1 MESQAELVSELKGW
15 CCGEVLDEAHALMV
29 LIREDV
35 EVTQIEETL
44 HTVKCLGRVCVRGRN
59 YNMRRNRYMILC
71 ECREELK
78 RENVPAEVM
87 PTDGNEAWPIVI
99 VGEALSAPVDSFSEL
114 LAGAQQAEERTGE
127 KPQSRSPTPVSPSSQ
142 TESILRALGELLD
155 KTKPTIDHGS
165 YRRLR
170 IFSGTLPIP
179 AGEEQFEHWI
189 EQAWLMVEECDCSVK
204 EKRRRLMESLKGPAL
219 EIVKAARASNP
230 DVSPEQCLEA
240 VEHVFGT
247 AESGDDLYFAFRS
260 MQQQSGEKLSDFLRR
275 LEGSLD
281 KVIKKGGVLLDRVD
295 KVRLEQLLRGA
306 VASVNLS
313 VNLRLRERRDKPPT
327 FLQLLKEL
335 RTEEE
340 YEASRKRLNPAVQ
353 SVHIKPEIDVKQAE
367 IQGLRA
373 ELKELKALVAA
384 VVTRPDQAMFEHVET
399 TPFNASLH
407 SEPGSDSEL
416 KALRKQMK
424 RLQTKFTHKVT
435 NKETA
440 AAVSTVEASNY
451 DSRSPHGPPRVAEE
465 NFCYRCGESG
475 HYAGKCYQVIKR
487 LIQALRVSKDK
498 QQTRDVTADVV
509 DCGVKK
515 SAVSV
520 QSTTI
525 PDGLVG
531 PPSLVKLKV
540 SGQPCT
546 ALLDSGSQ
554 VTIIF
559 EPWYQKYLSDIPIQ
573 PVSGLALWGLSE
585 SSVSY
590 PYRGYI
596 VVDLEYPAEILG
608 TTQTVTVLALICPSP
623 KTADQTSVIVGTN
636 ASHVRRLVKQCR
648 DSGIDVTQTLGIKA
662 YETGEH
668 APPEVLE
675 EGGDDVGHVR
685 WQGPGP
691 LTIPSG
697 GEVHAVCKIELTHA
711 VDQEILI
718 IKGTKETR
726 RLMTK
731 ELEYSPWRSAT
742 ECCSRKHKLESRWSP
757 DPYVVVGKMPNLPV
771 FTIKRENGGTGTKTI
786 HRDNLLPIG
795 QFVRIPNTD
804 SVIDVPVGP
813 KTRPVT
819 RQKSK
824 ITSLEM
830 QKVQREL
837 QEVSD
842 SSSDPEFYAP
852 CNTYPREFLH
862 RALYDDRHTVAAQE
876 GNHQADGSG
885 ADAISSSDDDAEP
898 EHHSLRDQESDR
910 ELAPGDT
917 SDADSE
923 SGHEQETF
931 NVSKDNGRLRTEPRP
946 KRAVKPTVRLTYDEL
961 GRSRDQ
967 PLIIVHR
974 GIVIKIGHT

>member
-15 CCGEVLDEAHALMV
+15 CRGEVLDEAHALMV

-44 HTVKCLGRVCVRGRN
+44 HTVKCLGRVRVRGRN

-71 ECREELK
+71 ECREDLK

-142 TESILRALGELLD
+142 TESILRALGDLLD

-179 AGEEQFEHWI
+179 AGEEQFEHWL

-275 LEGSLD
+275 LERSLD

-306 VASVNLS
+306 VASDLML

-353 SVHIKPEIDVKQAE
+353 SVHVKPEIDVKQAE

-440 AAVSTVEASNY
+440 AAVSTVEASKY

-475 HYAGKCYQVIKR
+475 HYAGKCQNSENQAKVIKR
-487 LIQALRVSKDK
+487 LI
-498 QQTRDVTADVV
+498 
-509 DCGVKK
+509 
-515 SAVSV
+515 
-520 QSTTI
+520 
-525 PDGLVG
+525 
-531 PPSLVKLKV
+531 
-540 SGQPCT
+540 
-546 ALLDSGSQ
+546 
-554 VTIIF
+554 
-559 EPWYQKYLSDIPIQ
+559 
-573 PVSGLALWGLSE
+573 
-585 SSVSY
+585 
-590 PYRGYI
+590 
-596 VVDLEYPAEILG
+596 
-608 TTQTVTVLALICPSP
+608 
-623 KTADQTSVIVGTN
+623 
-636 ASHVRRLVKQCR
+636 
-648 DSGIDVTQTLGIKA
+648 
-662 YETGEH
+662 
-668 APPEVLE
+668 
-675 EGGDDVGHVR
+675 
-685 WQGPGP
+685 
-691 LTIPSG
+691 
-697 GEVHAVCKIELTHA
+697 
-711 VDQEILI
+711 
-718 IKGTKETR
+718 
-726 RLMTK
+726 
-731 ELEYSPWRSAT
+731 
-742 ECCSRKHKLESRWSP
+742 
-757 DPYVVVGKMPNLPV
+757 
-771 FTIKRENGGTGTKTI
+771 
-786 HRDNLLPIG
+786 
-795 QFVRIPNTD
+795 
-804 SVIDVPVGP
+804 
-813 KTRPVT
+813 
-819 RQKSK
+819 
-824 ITSLEM
+824 
-830 QKVQREL
+830 
-837 QEVSD
+837 
-842 SSSDPEFYAP
+842 
-852 CNTYPREFLH
+852 
-862 RALYDDRHTVAAQE
+862 
-876 GNHQADGSG
+876 
-885 ADAISSSDDDAEP
+885 
-898 EHHSLRDQESDR
+898 
-910 ELAPGDT
+910 
-917 SDADSE
+917 
-923 SGHEQETF
+923 
-931 NVSKDNGRLRTEPRP
+931 
-946 KRAVKPTVRLTYDEL
+946 
-961 GRSRDQ
+961 
-967 PLIIVHR
+967 
-974 GIVIKIGHT
+974 